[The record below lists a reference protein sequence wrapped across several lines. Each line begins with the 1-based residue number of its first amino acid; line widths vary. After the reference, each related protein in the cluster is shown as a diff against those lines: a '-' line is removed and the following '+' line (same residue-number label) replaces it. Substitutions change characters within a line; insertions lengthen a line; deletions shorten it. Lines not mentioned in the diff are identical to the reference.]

1 MLGPVLLRR
10 RCPAVPRFDGPALLR
25 DGSLNDHAEHMS
37 IYFRPWTLCLADAN
51 DDVSHVANL
60 CGSGS
65 WRAAWRKWVHGGV
78 LSDRLAR
85 YVTNFQAVHSL
96 CEQDDGT
103 VDNHGR
109 CDTQQQHRFSGS
121 PHMYMLSVLTQ
132 GAHQTVQSAT
142 AARIPAPGRPATTST
157 GLGLR
162 LMVLRGSE
170 KTRLGISHSI
180 NAWHRGHVNRNAARS
195 VKSSCQT
202 PAYCHL
208 CRHFY
213 HSKN

>member
-1 MLGPVLLRR
+1 MACCVEEMG
-10 RCPAVPRFDGPALLR
+10 
-25 DGSLNDHAEHMS
+25 
-37 IYFRPWTLCLADAN
+37 T
-51 DDVSHVANL
+51 
-60 CGSGS
+60 
-65 WRAAWRKWVHGGV
+65 WRGAQR
-78 LSDRLAR
+78 
-85 YVTNFQAVHSL
+85 SL

-162 LMVLRGSE
+162 LMVLRGSK
-170 KTRLGISHSI
+170 KTRLGISRAI

-195 VKSSCQT
+195 VESSCQT

-213 HSKN
+213 HSKNYRKLIANETSTLLRVVPSRKTMTRQPIYTLQRKRENGST

>member
-1 MLGPVLLRR
+1 MIVQSTCQYTSDHG
-10 RCPAVPRFDGPALLR
+10 RCV
-25 DGSLNDHAEHMS
+25 
-37 IYFRPWTLCLADAN
+37 LADAN

-170 KTRLGISHSI
+170 KTRLGISRVV
-180 NAWHRGHVNRNAARS
+180 NALHRGHASQNAARGGKWRARRLHIGTVCVYFS
-195 VKSSCQT
+195 INT
-202 PAYCHL
+202 
-208 CRHFY
+208 RR
-213 HSKN
+213 